1 MFAPSFLGISLIP
14 TKYFDIGDLAK
25 ILKKAKNESNFKN
38 GNKADLESEILTKSG
53 KN

>member
-1 MFAPSFLGISLIP
+1 MIHE
-14 TKYFDIGDLAK
+14 KYFDIGELAK
-25 ILKKAKNESNFKN
+25 ILKKDKNESNFKN